1 MYLVHI
7 LLPWQPDG
15 DQAMQQQRFARERDE
30 LVRRFGGVTAYSRAP
45 AKGLWRDD
53 ESGVVVPDDI
63 VVLEVMTP
71 TLDESWWADH
81 RADLERRFEQDEIV
95 VRAHPVRRL

>member
-1 MYLVHI
+1 MQI

-15 DQAMQQQRFARERDE
+15 DQALQRQRFAHERNQ
-30 LVRRFGGVTAYSRAP
+30 LVQRFGGLTSFSRAP

-53 ESGVVVPDDI
+53 ESGAVVPDDI

-71 TLDESWWADH
+71 TLDKAWWASH
-81 RADLERRFEQDEIV
+81 RAELEQRFEQDEIV
-95 VRAHPVRRL
+95 VRAHLVEQL